1 VVPNVA
7 RVVDELVLHLHL
19 RVLQP
24 QRVVPIINL
33 ESSYPNGARAIE
45 VLLRLLPLRVLDPNV
60 DVPSH
65 ATDEVLELLA
75 LAEAVVGELA
85 RVGDFLLRRA
95 NLNLLAF
102 RCLSEDL
109 LSGDLDRRRS
119 LILDPRGSGKLDL
132 LPPVSAS
139 AKGVKRE
146 REGCAGLSCAIGLLP
161 PVSTS
166 AKGVKREREGLCSSV
181 R

>member
-24 QRVVPIINL
+24 QRVVPVIDL
-33 ESSYPNGARAIE
+33 ESSYPNGGRAIE
-45 VLLRLLPLRVLDPNV
+45 VLLRLLPLRVLDPNAN
-60 DVPSH
+60 VPSH

-75 LAEAVVGELA
+75 LAKAVVGKLA

-95 NLNLLAF
+95 NLSLLAF
-102 RCLSEDL
+102 TCLPEDL
-109 LSGDLDRRRS
+109 LSSDLDRRRS

-132 LPPVSAS
+132 LPLVSAS

-146 REGCAGLSCAIGLLP
+146 REGCASLSCAVGLLP
-161 PVSTS
+161 SVSTS